1 MTKEVKMVLGVVAV
15 VVVFAGLG
23 FFLLKQQNDNLPKVS
38 TDQSEALTRSTPNV
52 RGKADSTIKVIEFG
66 DIQCPACAAVNP
78 LMDEL
83 YKQYGDRVSFT
94 FRHFP
99 LPMHANA
106 YAGSDAAEA
115 AGEQGKFWDMVTKLY
130 EVQPIWAETSDPSP
144 TYEKLA
150 QELGLNMDQFTKAYS
165 SKAHRNRIDQDKADG
180 QYLGVNGTPTF
191 YVNGEQI
198 LQGGPA
204 QVKNKIEELL
214 KTQTITSDPVV
225 AAMEMNA
232 ENAPMNSGKTEGAIF
247 GYINKA
253 LSVTNSDQDSIVFD
267 SANWF
272 GGSEAE
278 QAAKKDGVEI
288 HNPFYIR
295 NTDKTT
301 TTYTL
306 NKDAKIKLISM
317 GNSDMGVGIK
327 DGTFTD
333 LQKVLA
339 EYAETPF
346 WIKTDGNSVVYIEQQ
361 YIP

>member
-15 VVVFAGLG
+15 VIVFAGIG
-23 FFLLKQQNDNLPKVS
+23 FFLLKQQNDSLPKIS
-38 TDQSEALTRSTPNV
+38 TDQSEALSRSTPNI

-99 LPMHANA
+99 LPMHKNA

-115 AGEQGKFWDMVTKLY
+115 AGEQGKFWEMVTKLY

-150 QELGLNMDQFTKAYS
+150 QELGLNMDQFSKAYN
-165 SKAHRNRIDQDKADG
+165 SKAYRRRIDQDKADG

-214 KTQTITSDPVV
+214 KSGEAQTTTNPATSEPNIAHKANREVLDALAKEPQTRVIV
-225 AAMEMNA
+225 TLKGNEFTKPEFTDDVKKKEAVRTLTDAVLKTLLPA
-232 ENAPMNSGKTEGAIF
+232 ELTDIKTMDFVPA
-247 GYINKA
+247 
-253 LSVTNSDQDSIVFD
+253 
-267 SANWF
+267 F
-272 GGSEAE
+272 GGVLTKTGLDKLEKNDNVL
-278 QAAKKDGVEI
+278 QIDLDKPVPAAA
-288 HNPFYIR
+288 N
-295 NTDKTT
+295 
-301 TTYTL
+301 
-306 NKDAKIKLISM
+306 
-317 GNSDMGVGIK
+317 
-327 DGTFTD
+327 
-333 LQKVLA
+333 
-339 EYAETPF
+339 
-346 WIKTDGNSVVYIEQQ
+346 
-361 YIP
+361 